1 MIVLNIIFVILSS
14 LDLIEGIIQSNSFI
28 MAFNAIN
35 VVVSAGAII
44 GARRYNIWLVGFALF
59 WILLNFSLT
68 IWGFISKLEQPNSDV
83 EEYLVYS
90 FIALKTIIDVL
101 YVYPHAAFIC
111 EVKSGMQR

>member
-1 MIVLNIIFVILSS
+1 VIVLNIIFVILSS

-101 YVYPHAAFIC
+101 YVYPHAAFIY